1 MKPFFKYPSIGQFR
15 NAVEQVVTDAYLN
28 STSLKVKF
36 NKAVKLDGTNSAI
49 VIPLYETYNEIYAQ
63 SRNRVITPDNDNAG
77 FAKWVEE
84 NKKEIHQAFATD
96 IEDELGA
103 WDSETHV
110 VVYGEWCGKGIQKGT
125 AINQLEK
132 MFVVFDV
139 KVIHYSDNSDPLT
152 RWGSIDQWEDEP
164 LPYNCPE
171 LNIYNINHFNTNE
184 VVEIDFEHPVEAQ
197 RILLEDVK
205 SIAVQCP
212 FGEALGAT
220 GPGEGYVYT
229 SIKYPRVQFKIKQEK
244 HSNNKTEHM
253 TQEELLKFND
263 SCEFANVLST
273 DNRFNQAIEYLKE
286 MNMNPYQ
293 VKSLNDFILWIIEDV
308 KKEEGDIIQR
318 LNLHERVVIKFVVK
332 NAKEWFN
339 DFIGNNLDKVTRDP
353 KDIIRNDLL

>member
-15 NAVEQVVTDAYLN
+15 NAVEQVVTNAYLN

-36 NKAVKLDGTNSAI
+36 DKVVKLDGTNSAI

-77 FAKWVEE
+77 FAKWVDE

-96 IEDELGA
+96 IENELGA
-103 WDSETHV
+103 WDSETHI

-139 KVIHYSDNSDPLT
+139 KVIHYSDDSDPLT
-152 RWGSIDQWEDEP
+152 RWGSIDRWEDEP

-184 VVEIDFEHPVEAQ
+184 VVEIDFENPVEAQ
-197 RILLEDVK
+197 RILLEDVE
-205 SIAVQCP
+205 SMAVQCP
-212 FGEALGAT
+212 FGEAFGAT

-229 SIKYPRVQFKIKQEK
+229 SVKYPRIQFKIKQKK
-244 HSNNKTEHM
+244 HSNSKTEHM
-253 TQEELLKFND
+253 THEQLLKINNAR
-263 SCEFANVLST
+263 EFADTLST

-286 MNMNPYQ
+286 MNMDPYSL
-293 VKSLNDFILWIIEDV
+293 KSLNDFITWIINDV
-308 KKEEGDIIQR
+308 KKEEGDIIET
-318 LNLHERVVIKFVVK
+318 LNLQERVVIKFLVN

-339 DFIGNNLDKVTRDP
+339 KFTSDNINSFIK
-353 KDIIRNDLL
+353 NDLT